1 MTQGEMNAPP
11 LTTRLQ
17 FSEREEQI
25 LTVSGELLLKWGYK
39 RVTMDDIAQYAE
51 IGKGTI
57 YLHWKSKDALFRTLL
72 LREVLEIWR
81 DLMERIRANPHEIRY
96 SRLMRAMM
104 LTGSQRL
111 LARALFTGDREIL
124 GKLAGGGNRKLQTQQ
139 MGASHQF
146 ITQLREYGLL
156 RTDDPLPQQM
166 YMLQGALTGFFL
178 IDPTLVTED
187 GLTLEQRAD
196 VLAQTIER
204 LFEPPHPT
212 TDEELAQVATEMM
225 EWMEAM
231 CAEYERIIRGFMT
244 P

>member
-1 MTQGEMNAPP
+1 MNAPP
-11 LTTRLQ
+11 IENGLQ

-25 LTVSGELLLKWGYK
+25 LAVAGELLLKWGYK
-39 RVTMDDIAQYAE
+39 RVTMEDIAHYSG

-81 DLMERIRANPHEIRY
+81 GLMERIRANPHEIRY
-96 SRLMRAMM
+96 SRLMSAMM

-111 LARALFTGDREIL
+111 LARALFTGDSEIL

-146 ITQLREYGLL
+146 ITLLREYGLL
-156 RTDDPLPQQM
+156 RTDDPIPQQM

-178 IDPTLVTED
+178 IDPTPDGQE

-212 TDEELAQVATEMM
+212 TDEELAEVATEMM

-231 CAEYERIIRGFMT
+231 CAEYERVIRGFMT
-244 P
+244 S